1 MQRSVTELTR
11 DKDKILQKLDDAY
24 DKLKEDD
31 KFVILLSMIYYNCLI
46 EKNVQMSSIQMNKTL
61 L

>member
-1 MQRSVTELTR
+1 MEKKEQANLRLLNQNKEMQRSVTELTR

-31 KFVILLSMIYYNCLI
+31 KFVVVYC
-46 EKNVQMSSIQMNKTL
+46 
-61 L
+61 